1 MALQKY
7 LDKSLY
13 QPSISQRKIF
23 ISANTMNH
31 VIIVCVV
38 NDLKFFFLSIW
49 INEHRTQELC
59 FVSYIALG

>member
-38 NDLKFFFLSIW
+38 NDLNFFLSIW

>member
-7 LDKSLY
+7 SDKSLY

-31 VIIVCVV
+31 VIIVCV
-38 NDLKFFFLSIW
+38 LSGSMNIERK
-49 INEHRTQELC
+49 NCVLLVKLHLANT
-59 FVSYIALG
+59 YDH

>member
-1 MALQKY
+1 MASTGMALQKY

-38 NDLKFFFLSIW
+38 NDLI
-49 INEHRTQELC
+49 
-59 FVSYIALG
+59 VSYIALG